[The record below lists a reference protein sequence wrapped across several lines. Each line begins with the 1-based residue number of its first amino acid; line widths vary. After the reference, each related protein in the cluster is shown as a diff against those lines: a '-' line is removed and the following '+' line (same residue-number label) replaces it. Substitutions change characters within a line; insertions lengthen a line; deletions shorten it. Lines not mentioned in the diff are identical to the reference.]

1 MGIADVQLD
10 EKIEQKVTVPRRY
23 KVIVLNDD
31 VTPIEFVISV
41 MTAVFRHNVETA
53 TELTMQIH
61 HKGSA
66 IAGVYSYEIAEQK
79 TAEATQVA
87 RDSGFPLKLKV
98 EQE

>member
-31 VTPIEFVISV
+31 VTPIEFVILV